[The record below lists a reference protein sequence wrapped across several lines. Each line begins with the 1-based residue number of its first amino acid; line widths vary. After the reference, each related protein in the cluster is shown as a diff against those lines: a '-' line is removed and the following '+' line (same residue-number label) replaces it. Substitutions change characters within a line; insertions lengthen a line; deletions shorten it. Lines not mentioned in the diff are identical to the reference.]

1 MSFGRSGVI
10 FPLSCTYYDNFRISI
25 FHKRDKNPKYA
36 GVERIKNMRGFILM
50 LKVILE
56 RKTDFIIRL
65 ISQNYT
71 VNVFCQQS
79 FTFVVDN

>member
-1 MSFGRSGVI
+1 
-10 FPLSCTYYDNFRISI
+10 
-25 FHKRDKNPKYA
+25 
-36 GVERIKNMRGFILM
+36 MRGFILM

>member
-1 MSFGRSGVI
+1 
-10 FPLSCTYYDNFRISI
+10 
-25 FHKRDKNPKYA
+25 
-36 GVERIKNMRGFILM
+36 M

-79 FTFVVDN
+79 FTFFCRQLRSENLIVKIIQTGLAPIIL